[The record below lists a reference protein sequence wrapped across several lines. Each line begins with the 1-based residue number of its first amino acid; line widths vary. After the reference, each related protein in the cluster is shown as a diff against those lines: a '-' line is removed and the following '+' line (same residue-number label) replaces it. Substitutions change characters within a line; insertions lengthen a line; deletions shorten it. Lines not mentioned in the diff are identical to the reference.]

1 MGDVRRTM
9 DVLVTSSTLLPV
21 FKEKKRKEDVVNTVD
36 GGRRGAQRRV
46 CDKER
51 STGNTVVQSTKKIIT
66 KSTLNCNDHYCPP
79 ALVVPYTPHSPNR

>member
-36 GGRRGAQRRV
+36 GGRRGRTKAGMRQREMIHRQYG
-46 CDKER
+46 
-51 STGNTVVQSTKKIIT
+51 STEYKK
-66 KSTLNCNDHYCPP
+66 K
-79 ALVVPYTPHSPNR
+79 